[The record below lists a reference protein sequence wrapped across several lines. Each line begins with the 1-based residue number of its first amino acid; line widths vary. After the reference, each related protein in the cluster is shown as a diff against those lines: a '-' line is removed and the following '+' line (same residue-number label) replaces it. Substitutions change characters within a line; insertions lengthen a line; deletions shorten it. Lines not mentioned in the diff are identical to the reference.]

1 MQKLSDLIK
10 EPGRFDSLDNYM
22 GEIPEDKWHV
32 VLTRSRDSDI
42 LTESNW
48 TVALE
53 QLGGEGDNV
62 EIHRFGHWAC
72 GWWEALCVS
81 KDSDVWET
89 AKEIHDSLSDY
100 PVLNEE
106 HFCEMEAEE
115 ANKVWRDCFSPK
127 ERVEL
132 LRSEGTENL
141 HNFADLLRCVRG
153 AFAPFTDNGY
163 GGTIGY

>member
-1 MQKLSDLIK
+1 MQKLSDMIK
-10 EPGRFDSLDNYM
+10 HPSGWDSLDNYM

-72 GWWEALCVS
+72 GWWEALCVA
-81 KDSDVWET
+81 KDSDVWES
-89 AKEIHDSLSDY
+89 AKEMCDSLSDY

-106 HFCEMEAEE
+106 HFCEMEMEE
-115 ANKVWRDCFSPK
+115 ANRIWSDCFSPK
-127 ERVEL
+127 ERVEH

-141 HNFADLLRCVRG
+141 HDFADLWQCVKG
-153 AFAPFTDNGY
+153 AFAPFTDDGY
-163 GGTIGY
+163 QSIIGY